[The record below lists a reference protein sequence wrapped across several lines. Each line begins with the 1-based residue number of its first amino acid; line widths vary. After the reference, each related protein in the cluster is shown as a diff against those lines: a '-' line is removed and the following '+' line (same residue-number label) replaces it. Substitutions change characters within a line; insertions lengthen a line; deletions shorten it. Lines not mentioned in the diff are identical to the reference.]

1 MLVELGKDSTYVKV
15 GISLDLR
22 SLYAG
27 LYGQSLLQ
35 EIQCGPHLSNPSI
48 VARHVVKC
56 HGHAQLVG
64 LAELLGLLEK
74 IKS

>member
-1 MLVELGKDSTYVKV
+1 MLVELGKDSTYVKM

-22 SLYAG
+22 SLDAG
-27 LYGQSLLQ
+27 LYRQSLLQ
-35 EIQCGPHLSNPSI
+35 EIQCCSHLSNPTI
-48 VARHVVKC
+48 VASHVVKC

-64 LAELLGLLEK
+64 LAEFLGLLEK

>member
-1 MLVELGKDSTYVKV
+1 M

-27 LYGQSLLQ
+27 LNRQSLLQ
-35 EIQCGPHLSNPSI
+35 EIQCGPHLSDPAI
-48 VARHVVKC
+48 VASHVVKG
-56 HGHAQLVG
+56 HGHAQLISF
-64 LAELLGLLEK
+64 AELLGLLEK

>member
-15 GISLDLR
+15 SISLDLR

-35 EIQCGPHLSNPSI
+35 EIQCGPHLSNPAI
-48 VARHVVKC
+48 VASHVVKC
-56 HGHAQLVG
+56 HGHAQIVG

>member
-1 MLVELGKDSTYVKV
+1 MLVELGKDSTDVKV

-27 LYGQSLLQ
+27 LYRQSLLQ
-35 EIQCGPHLSNPSI
+35 EIQCSPHFSNPAI
-48 VARHVVKC
+48 VASHVVKC